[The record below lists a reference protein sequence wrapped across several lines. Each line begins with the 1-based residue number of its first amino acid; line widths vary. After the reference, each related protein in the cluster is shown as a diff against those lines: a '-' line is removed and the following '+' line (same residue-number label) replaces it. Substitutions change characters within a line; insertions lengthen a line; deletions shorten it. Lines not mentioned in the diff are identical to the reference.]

1 MSDDSDPKH
10 KEYMA
15 MGALVAA
22 CLLWSGNFIAGRTVA
37 GIIDPL
43 ELNLL
48 RWIFSFIILF
58 PLVASGFARHW
69 TLLRQN
75 WLWLCALGLFGIAGF
90 NGLAYKA
97 LTHINVVNALL
108 ITATYPVV
116 AVSVGALI
124 NGYRPTALQILGSL
138 VSMGGAA
145 FLIVVG
151 PFSAGVDEN
160 FTQGVFWMVG
170 GVISWLIYSL
180 LLTKRP
186 KELPQNVVL
195 GASILTGIAFM
206 LPLLAIKGMGDVSF
220 TADSMMALFYISLFA
235 SVGGFL
241 CWSQGVAGI
250 GPERAGQ
257 FIHLMPLFG
266 TILAIL
272 ILGERPEW
280 VHFVGAGFI
289 IMGIV
294 LVNRKS
300 I

>member
-1 MSDDSDPKH
+1 MSDGNDPKRS
-10 KEYMA
+10 EYVA
-15 MGALVAA
+15 LGALIAA
-22 CLLWSGNFIAGRTVA
+22 CLFWSGNFIAGRSVS

-48 RWIFSFIILF
+48 RWIVSFFILL
-58 PLVASGFARHW
+58 PLVTRGFIRHW
-69 TLLRQN
+69 ALLRQN

-97 LTHINVVNALL
+97 LTLISVVNALL

-116 AVSVGALI
+116 AVSIGALI
-124 NGYRPTALQILGSL
+124 NGYRPTILQMWGSL
-138 VSMGGAA
+138 ISMGGAA
-145 FLIVVG
+145 FLILVG
-151 PFSAGVDEN
+151 PFSGGVDEN
-160 FTQGVFWMVG
+160 FTEGIFWMVG

-180 LLTKRP
+180 LLPKRP

-195 GASILTGIAFM
+195 GASIVTGIVFM
-206 LPLLAIKGMGDVSF
+206 LPLLGLKGLGTVTF
-220 TADSMMALFYISLFA
+220 TIDSIIALFYISLFA

-272 ILGERPEW
+272 LLGERPEW

-289 IMGIV
+289 ITGII

>member
-1 MSDDSDPKH
+1 MSENSDPEH
-10 KEYMA
+10 REYMA

-22 CLLWSGNFIAGRTVA
+22 CLFWSGNFIAGRLA
-37 GIIDPL
+37 SGIIDPL

-48 RWIFSFIILF
+48 RWILSFIILL
-58 PLVASGFARHW
+58 PLVARGFARHW

-75 WLWLCALGLFGIAGF
+75 WLWICALGLFGIAGF

-97 LTHINVVNALL
+97 LTLISVVNALL

-124 NGYRPTALQILGSL
+124 NGYRPTALQVLGSL
-138 VSMGGAA
+138 ISMGGAA
-145 FLIVVG
+145 FLILVG
-151 PFSAGVDEN
+151 PFSGGVDEN
-160 FTQGVFWMVG
+160 FTQGVVWMVG

-180 LLTKRP
+180 LLPKRP
-186 KELPQNVVL
+186 NELPQNVVL
-195 GASILTGIAFM
+195 GASIFTGIAFM
-206 LPLLAIKGMGDVSF
+206 LPLLAIKGVGEIAF
-220 TADSMMALFYISLFA
+220 TADSIMALFYISLFA

-241 CWSQGVAGI
+241 CWSRGVAGI

-266 TILAIL
+266 TILAVL

-289 IMGIV
+289 VTGII

-300 I
+300 A